1 MNLSAT
7 TIKVEPE
14 KLELIKMKGVNVSQ
28 LCRDAIDSC
37 LRLSGGNI
45 DMLKDQLVDIEKQI
59 QMLNL
64 EKKLVLA
71 QIEMFE
77 ANDAVEEHRNSKY
90 NKWKGN
96 LAFQINHKTI
106 DWTTQ
111 KELFKFNNIEECK
124 KWLLDKLQKDGL
136 ILES

>member
-106 DWTTQ
+106 DWNTQ
-111 KELFKFNNIEECK
+111 KELFKFTNMEECK
-124 KWLLDKLQKDGL
+124 KWLIDKLRKDGL
-136 ILES
+136 IDE